1 MSARQI
7 EIKRALDDVR
17 AELRPGV
24 ELIVVTKNFPISDL
38 EILYALGERQ
48 FGENRENEL
57 SPKAEAL
64 PKDIDWHF
72 QGTIQSNKLRAIV
85 SVASYIHSLDELRHA
100 SKISEL
106 ALEMGKKQSCF
117 IQVNLDPEEFAKQ
130 ESNRSGIRAE
140 QFKAFSESLL
150 KLAGV
155 EIVGV
160 MGVAPLNEDPRP
172 GFETLRNLSQ
182 ELLKV
187 APNAGFISSGM
198 SGDYQIAMEYGAT
211 HIRLGSS
218 ILGPRRV
225 GE

>member
-117 IQVNLDPEEFAKQ
+117 IQVNLDPKELAKQ

-198 SGDYQIAMEYGAT
+198 SGDYRIAMEYGAT

>member
-100 SKISEL
+100 SKVSEL

>member
-7 EIKRALDDVR
+7 EIKRALDYVR
-17 AELRPGV
+17 AELKPGV

-38 EILYALGERQ
+38 EILYSLGERQ

-106 ALEMGKKQSCF
+106 ALELGKKQSCF
-117 IQVNLDPEEFAKQ
+117 IQVNLDPEELAKQ

-155 EIVGV
+155 EVVGV

-198 SGDYQIAMEYGAT
+198 SGDYRIAMEYGAT

>member
-1 MSARQI
+1 MNARMFQI
-7 EIKRALDDVR
+7 KKALDQVR
-17 AELRPGV
+17 AELKPGV
-24 ELIVVTKNFPISDL
+24 ELITVTKNFPITDL
-38 EILYALGERQ
+38 RILYSFGERQ

-106 ALEMGKKQSCF
+106 ALELGKKQSCF
-117 IQVNLDPEEFAKQ
+117 IQVNLDPEELAKQ

-172 GFETLRNLSQ
+172 GFETQRNLSQ

-187 APNAGFISSGM
+187 YETN
-198 SGDYQIAMEYGAT
+198 
-211 HIRLGSS
+211 
-218 ILGPRRV
+218 V
-225 GE
+225 

>member
-117 IQVNLDPEEFAKQ
+117 IQVNLDPEELVKQ

-140 QFKAFSESLL
+140 EFKAFSESLL

-187 APNAGFISSGM
+187 APNAGSISSGM
-198 SGDYQIAMEYGAT
+198 SGDYRIAMEYGAT

>member
-17 AELRPGV
+17 AELKPGV
-24 ELIVVTKNFPISDL
+24 KLIVVTKNFPISDL
-38 EILYALGERQ
+38 EILYSLGERQ

-106 ALEMGKKQSCF
+106 ALELGKKQSCF
-117 IQVNLDPEEFAKQ
+117 IQVNLDPEELAKQ

-198 SGDYQIAMEYGAT
+198 SGDYRIAMEYGAT

>member
-1 MSARQI
+1 MSARQM
-7 EIKRALDDVR
+7 EIKSALDDVR
-17 AELRPGV
+17 AELKPGV
-24 ELIVVTKNFPISDL
+24 ELVVVTKNFPISDL
-38 EILYALGERQ
+38 EILYSLGERQ

-117 IQVNLDPEEFAKQ
+117 IQVNLDIEERASQ
-130 ESNRSGIRAE
+130 ESNRSGIRSE
-140 QFKAFSESLL
+140 QFEAFAESLL

-218 ILGPRRV
+218 ILGSRRV

>member
-1 MSARQI
+1 MSARPI

-38 EILYALGERQ
+38 EILYSLGERQ
-48 FGENRENEL
+48 YGENRENEL

-117 IQVNLDPEEFAKQ
+117 IQVNLDPEELAKQ

-140 QFKAFSESLL
+140 EFKAFSESLL

-187 APNAGFISSGM
+187 APNAGSISSGM
-198 SGDYQIAMEYGAT
+198 SADYRIAMEYGAT

>member
-7 EIKRALDDVR
+7 QIESALNKVR
-17 AELRPGV
+17 AELKPGV
-24 ELIVVTKNFPISDL
+24 ELISVTKNFPISDL
-38 EILYALGERQ
+38 EILYSLGERQ

-57 SPKAEAL
+57 SLKAEAL
-64 PKDIDWHF
+64 PKDINWHF
-72 QGTIQSNKLRAIV
+72 QGTLQSNKLRAIV

-117 IQVNLDPEEFAKQ
+117 IQVNLDPDEIANQ
-130 ESNRSGIRAE
+130 ESNRSGIKPA
-140 QFKAFSESLL
+140 QFIAFAKSLL
-150 KLAGV
+150 GLSGV

-160 MGVAPLNEDPRP
+160 MGVAPLNKDPRP
-172 GFETLRNLSQ
+172 GFETLRNLKE
-182 ELLKV
+182 ELVKM
-187 APNAGFISSGM
+187 APGAGFISSGM

-218 ILGPRRV
+218 ILGQR
-225 GE
+225 

>member
-117 IQVNLDPEEFAKQ
+117 IQVNLDPEELAKQ

>member
-1 MSARQI
+1 M
-7 EIKRALDDVR
+7 EIKSALDDVR

-38 EILYALGERQ
+38 EILYSLGERQ
-48 FGENRENEL
+48 YGENRENEL

-85 SVASYIHSLDELRHA
+85 SLASYIHSVDELRHA

-117 IQVNLDPEEFAKQ
+117 IQVNLDPEELVKQ
-130 ESNRSGIRAE
+130 ESNRSGIRAKE
-140 QFKAFSESLL
+140 FKAFSESLL

>member
-7 EIKRALDDVR
+7 QIESALNKVR
-17 AELRPGV
+17 AELKPGV
-24 ELIVVTKNFPISDL
+24 ELISVTKNFPISDL
-38 EILYALGERQ
+38 EILYSLGERQ

-57 SPKAEAL
+57 SLKAEAL
-64 PKDIDWHF
+64 PKDINWHF
-72 QGTIQSNKLRAIV
+72 QGTLQSNKLRAIV

-117 IQVNLDPEEFAKQ
+117 IQVNLDPDEIANQ
-130 ESNRSGIRAE
+130 ESNRSGIKPA
-140 QFKAFSESLL
+140 QLIAFAESLL
-150 KLAGV
+150 ELSGV

-160 MGVAPLNEDPRP
+160 MGVAPLDRDPRP
-172 GFETLRNLSQ
+172 GFETLRNLKE
-182 ELLKV
+182 ELLKM
-187 APNAGFISSGM
+187 APGAGFISSGM

-218 ILGPRRV
+218 ILGQR
-225 GE
+225 

>member
-1 MSARQI
+1 MSARQM
-7 EIKRALDDVR
+7 EIKSALDDVR

-38 EILYALGERQ
+38 EILYSLGERQ
-48 FGENRENEL
+48 YGENRENEL

-85 SVASYIHSLDELRHA
+85 SLASYIHSVDELRHA

-117 IQVNLDPEEFAKQ
+117 IQVNLDPEELVKQ
-130 ESNRSGIRAE
+130 ESNRSGIRAKE
-140 QFKAFSESLL
+140 FKAFSESLL

>member
-64 PKDIDWHF
+64 PTDIDWHF

-106 ALEMGKKQSCF
+106 ALELGKKQSCF
-117 IQVNLDPEEFAKQ
+117 IQVNLDPEELAKQ

>member
-17 AELRPGV
+17 AQLKPGV
-24 ELIVVTKNFPISDL
+24 ELVVVTKNFPISDL
-38 EILYALGERQ
+38 EILYSLGERQ

-117 IQVNLDPEEFAKQ
+117 IQVNLDPEELAKQ

-187 APNAGFISSGM
+187 APNAGSISSGM
-198 SGDYQIAMEYGAT
+198 SADYRIAMEYGAT

>member
-7 EIKRALDDVR
+7 QIESALNKVR
-17 AELRPGV
+17 AELKPGV
-24 ELIVVTKNFPISDL
+24 ELISVTKNFPISDL
-38 EILYALGERQ
+38 EILYSLGERQ

-57 SPKAEAL
+57 SLKAEAL
-64 PKDIDWHF
+64 PKDISWHF
-72 QGTIQSNKLRAIV
+72 QGTLQSNKLRAIV

-117 IQVNLDPEEFAKQ
+117 IQVNLDPDEIANQ
-130 ESNRSGIRAE
+130 ESNRSGIKPA
-140 QFKAFSESLL
+140 QFIAFAKSLL
-150 KLAGV
+150 GLSGV

-160 MGVAPLNEDPRP
+160 MGVAPLNKDPRP
-172 GFETLRNLSQ
+172 GFETLRNLKE
-182 ELLKV
+182 ELVKM
-187 APNAGFISSGM
+187 APGAGFISSGM

-218 ILGPRRV
+218 ILGQR
-225 GE
+225 

>member
-7 EIKRALDDVR
+7 EIKRALDYVR
-17 AELRPGV
+17 AELKPGV

-38 EILYALGERQ
+38 EILYSLGERQ

-72 QGTIQSNKLRAIV
+72 QGTIQSNKLRTIV
-85 SVASYIHSLDELRHA
+85 SVAGYIHSLDELRHA

-106 ALEMGKKQSCF
+106 ALELGKKQSCF
-117 IQVNLDPEEFAKQ
+117 IQVNLDPDEIANQ
-130 ESNRSGIRAE
+130 ESNRSGIKPA
-140 QFKAFSESLL
+140 QFIAFAESLL
-150 KLAGV
+150 ELSGV

-160 MGVAPLNEDPRP
+160 MGVAPLNKDPRP
-172 GFETLRNLSQ
+172 GFETLRNLKE
-182 ELLKV
+182 ELLKM
-187 APNAGFISSGM
+187 APGAGFISSGM

-218 ILGPRRV
+218 ILGQR
-225 GE
+225 

>member
-7 EIKRALDDVR
+7 EIKRALDYVR
-17 AELRPGV
+17 AELKPGV

-38 EILYALGERQ
+38 EILYSLGERQ

-72 QGTIQSNKLRAIV
+72 QGTIQSNKLRTIV
-85 SVASYIHSLDELRHA
+85 SVAGYIHSLDELRHA

-106 ALEMGKKQSCF
+106 ALELGKKQSCF
-117 IQVNLDPEEFAKQ
+117 IQVNLDSAELVKQ

-140 QFKAFSESLL
+140 QFKTFSESLL

-198 SGDYQIAMEYGAT
+198 SGDYRIAMEYGAT

>member
-38 EILYALGERQ
+38 EILYSLGERQ
-48 FGENRENEL
+48 YGENRENEL

-117 IQVNLDPEEFAKQ
+117 IQVNLDPEELAKQ

>member
-117 IQVNLDPEEFAKQ
+117 IQVNLDPEELAKQ

-187 APNAGFISSGM
+187 APNAGSISSGM
-198 SGDYQIAMEYGAT
+198 SGDYRIAMEYGAT

>member
-38 EILYALGERQ
+38 EILYSLGERQ

-106 ALEMGKKQSCF
+106 ALELGKKQSCF
-117 IQVNLDPEEFAKQ
+117 IQVNLDPEELAKQ

-155 EIVGV
+155 EVVGV
-160 MGVAPLNEDPRP
+160 MGVAPLNKDPRP

-218 ILGPRRV
+218 ILGLRRV

>member
-7 EIKRALDDVR
+7 EIKSALDNVR
-17 AELRPGV
+17 SQLKPGV
-24 ELIVVTKNFPISDL
+24 ELVVVTKNFPISDL
-38 EILYALGERQ
+38 EILYTLGERQ

-117 IQVNLDPEEFAKQ
+117 IQVNLDPEELAKQ

-218 ILGPRRV
+218 ILGSRRV

>member
-38 EILYALGERQ
+38 EILYSLGERQ

-117 IQVNLDPEEFAKQ
+117 IQVNLDPEELAKQ

-198 SGDYQIAMEYGAT
+198 SGDYRIAMEYGAT

>member
-17 AELRPGV
+17 AQLKPGV

-140 QFKAFSESLL
+140 EFKAFSESLL

-198 SGDYQIAMEYGAT
+198 SGDYRIAMEYGAT

>member
-38 EILYALGERQ
+38 EILYSLGERQ
-48 FGENRENEL
+48 YGENRENEL

-140 QFKAFSESLL
+140 EFKAFSESLL
-150 KLAGV
+150 KLAGE